1 MDLDVGGSDRQTASW
16 CRGWATYPR
25 HSGCLSSDRRPSDR
39 PGRRT
44 VRGKKAQRPG
54 RTKGAEV
61 TQRPPPKPKGG
72 DDRLPC
78 PIRGGAA
85 ATRALPSS
93 RLKPGRLGTPES
105 PGGGR
110 VPLTDGAHHGVGV
123 ARPRGP
129 RRSGGARRKS
139 CLPRLSADGGPTPS
153 HKEVRAGAR
162 PYLGR
167 SRARWSWDTASRCP
181 PAAPASGSGSAAGAL
196 PTPRCRR
203 SPRVPSR
210 RHSPQRAEGERPS
223 GR

>member
-61 TQRPPPKPKGG
+61 TQRPPKPKGG
-72 DDRLPC
+72 DDRLRC
-78 PIRGGAA
+78 PRRGGAA

-105 PGGGR
+105 RTSSGGGR
-110 VPLTDGAHHGVGV
+110 VPLTDGAHHGIGV

-129 RRSGGARRKS
+129 RPSGGGRRKS
-139 CLPRLSADGGPTPS
+139 CRPQLSAD
-153 HKEVRAGAR
+153 
-162 PYLGR
+162 
-167 SRARWSWDTASRCP
+167 
-181 PAAPASGSGSAAGAL
+181 
-196 PTPRCRR
+196 
-203 SPRVPSR
+203 
-210 RHSPQRAEGERPS
+210 
-223 GR
+223 